1 MRCAIALLLLALA
14 SGSARAGG
22 IAWPVEVIRRPPWL
36 PAGLCEGTLVGEA
49 NLSPIDVWQPVS
61 LAPDLECGAGGGL
74 TLGVTHSARSLSLVD
89 SGDGLCLTGEDG
101 GCQRPYDGGAIDI
114 RQAVPGG
121 DAVHL
126 ALRARLVAKSLEPF
140 KPSARLGA
148 LVRVGGRG
156 HLSLLADPH
165 VSLALA
171 AEDLGNRDFVA
182 LPLTGQLQIG
192 RHVTLELISG
202 VHGELKAFDEVFAI
216 PIAFGVIA
224 TPTASIDVGLEA
236 GWSKLLG
243 PQNTFKQRHAAVL
256 VTYRF
261 ASATPPPPAGSYTA
275 R

>member
-1 MRCAIALLLLALA
+1 MLLIADVNGVSHQELAFASAIARRAGDRHADLPRIASVRETSVRGLLDRLPIILALA
-14 SGSARAGG
+14 DEIEARC
-22 IAWPVEVIRRPPWL
+22 PPDRPISISS
-36 PAGLCEGTLVGEA
+36 T
-49 NLSPIDVWQPVS
+49 
-61 LAPDLECGAGGGL
+61 
-74 TLGVTHSARSLSLVD
+74 
-89 SGDGLCLTGEDG
+89 
-101 GCQRPYDGGAIDI
+101 
-114 RQAVPGG
+114 
-121 DAVHL
+121 
-126 ALRARLVAKSLEPF
+126 
-140 KPSARLGA
+140 
-148 LVRVGGRG
+148 
-156 HLSLLADPH
+156 
-165 VSLALA
+165 
-171 AEDLGNRDFVA
+171 
-182 LPLTGQLQIG
+182 IG